1 MIAVDEIKKQ
11 TESALSK
18 KERVRIG
25 VMGDKEN
32 EELLYRLGN
41 GRITKGMDAV
51 FEALKLYQAKEKRN
65 KR

>member
-18 KERVRIG
+18 KERGRIV
-25 VMGDKEN
+25 VMVDKEN

>member
-1 MIAVDEIKKQ
+1 MIAVDEIKKK

-18 KERVRIG
+18 KERVRIV
-25 VMGDKEN
+25 VMVDKEN